1 MRFDYI
7 NAFVQATAEVL
18 NEMLGDKVE
27 RSRPALHGGITPK
40 GGVVAALSL
49 TGDVLGDVVF
59 DMDEGTALN
68 IAGRMNGEEFTKPEP
83 VVLDS
88 IGELMNIIV
97 GRSITILN
105 DKGYK
110 FYLTPPVISAGK
122 DVHLSFASAETL
134 VVKVTTSLGVITVN
148 VALAPE
154 I

>member
-7 NAFVQATAEVL
+7 NAFTEAAAEVL
-18 NEMLGDKVE
+18 SEMLGDKVE

-40 GGVVAALSL
+40 GGVIAAISL

-59 DMDEGTALN
+59 DMDEATAVN
-68 IAGRMNGEEFTKPEP
+68 IARRMNSEEFTGPEP
-83 VVLDS
+83 AVLDS
-88 IGELMNIIV
+88 IGELMNVIV
-97 GRSITILN
+97 GKSITLLN

-110 FYLTPPVISAGK
+110 FYLTPPVISDGK
-122 DVHLSFASAETL
+122 KLNLTFASMETL
-134 VVKVTTSLGVITVN
+134 VVKVATGFGVITVS

>member
-7 NAFVQATAEVL
+7 NAFVEATAEVL

-27 RSRPALHGGITPK
+27 RSRPALHDGVTPK
-40 GGVVAALSL
+40 GGVVAALTL
-49 TGDVLGDVVF
+49 TGDVSGYVVF
-59 DMDEGTALN
+59 DMDKDTALN
-68 IAGRMNGEEFTKPEP
+68 IACRMNEEEFIETGPM
-83 VVLDS
+83 VLDT
-88 IGELMNIIV
+88 IGEIMNVIV
-97 GRSITILN
+97 GKSITILN

-122 DVHLSFASAETL
+122 GLNSNFAAMETL
-134 VVKVTTSLGVITVN
+134 VVRVTTSLGVITVN

>member
-7 NAFVQATAEVL
+7 NAFVEATAEVL

-40 GGVVAALSL
+40 GGVIAALSL

-59 DMDEGTALN
+59 DMDEDTALK
-68 IAGRMNGEEFTKPEP
+68 IAGRMNEEEFTRTEP

-97 GRSITILN
+97 GKSITILN

-110 FYLTPPVISAGK
+110 FYLTPPVISDGK
-122 DVHLSFASAETL
+122 KLNLTFASTETL
-134 VVKVTTSLGVITVN
+134 VVKVTTIFGVITVN

>member
-18 NEMLGDKVE
+18 NEM
-27 RSRPALHGGITPK
+27 
-40 GGVVAALSL
+40 
-49 TGDVLGDVVF
+49 
-59 DMDEGTALN
+59 DEDTALN
-68 IAGRMNGEEFTKPEP
+68 IAGRMNGEEFAKTEP
-83 VVLDS
+83 MVLDS

-122 DVHLSFASAETL
+122 DVNFSFASMETL
-134 VVKVTTSLGVITVN
+134 VVKVTTGLGVITVN